1 VLKVIEKLTVD
12 GREVVQMPVEDYN
25 AIVGFIESEKQKKDD
40 FYRKRIEMA
49 EECLENGGPFI
60 SVDELF
66 DYAKEYDRTRRKE
79 AANE

>member
-1 VLKVIEKLTVD
+1 MAERLIVD
-12 GREVVQMPVEDYN
+12 GREVVQIPIEEYNEMVELLR
-25 AIVGFIESEKQKKDD
+25 AEKKGRDD
-40 FYRKRIEMA
+40 FYRKQIEMA

-66 DYAKEYDRTRRKE
+66 DYCKEYARTRQMKG